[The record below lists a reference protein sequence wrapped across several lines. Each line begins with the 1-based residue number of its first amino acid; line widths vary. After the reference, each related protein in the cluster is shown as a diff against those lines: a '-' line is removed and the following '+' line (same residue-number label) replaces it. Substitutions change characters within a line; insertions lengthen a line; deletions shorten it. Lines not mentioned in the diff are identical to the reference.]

1 MARRYGR
8 NQKRRHRE
16 QIASLSERVD
26 SLAMTCSTAETKR
39 KFAYMKLDELQAVI
53 DRAVDLLGEGH
64 ILLPPRNIE
73 VDPSHLKHGAPIY
86 FDPPQRC
93 TLDWMEDPSP
103 TTLKLSKV
111 HRLDQL
117 LVGLNYSK
125 WEDSFHANAS
135 INGQQV
141 GYLISRQSIERLNAR
156 ALAITLER
164 QIAPNLANA
173 LAQVLKQPAK

>member
-39 KFAYMKLDELQAVI
+39 QFAYMQIAELQAVI
-53 DRAVDLLGEGH
+53 DRAVNLLGEGH
-64 ILLPPRNIE
+64 ILLPPGNIE
-73 VDPSHLKHGAPIY
+73 VDPSHLMHGAPIY
-86 FDPPQRC
+86 LDPLPRC

-103 TTLKLSKV
+103 TPKLSKV

-117 LVGLNYSK
+117 LVEFDYSK

-173 LAQVLKQPAK
+173 LAKALKQPAK